1 MVEYWVWKPSSKEGC
16 GSVRELRGG
25 GGKEKV
31 YKSHMEAYCLSIQ
44 LKNTDSKMH
53 VI

>member
-1 MVEYWVWKPSSKEGC
+1 VETFKQGRVWECERTP
-16 GSVRELRGG
+16 GG